1 MVHRVVPVLEL
12 SDFTMDVALHMRHTS
27 GQLLGWIKNN
37 LSEAETSPI
46 VVDSFSPTRRT
57 TRLRGLALL

>member
-1 MVHRVVPVLEL
+1 
-12 SDFTMDVALHMRHTS
+12 MDVALHMRHTS